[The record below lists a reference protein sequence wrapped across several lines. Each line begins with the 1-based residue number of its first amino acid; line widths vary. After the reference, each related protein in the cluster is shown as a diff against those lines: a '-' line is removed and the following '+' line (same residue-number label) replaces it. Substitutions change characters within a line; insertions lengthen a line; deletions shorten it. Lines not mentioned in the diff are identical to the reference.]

1 VSAPLTTPATL
12 GLAVSV
18 RELEAAYGS
27 AVVLQDLDVDVAAG
41 EMLALLGPS
50 GCGKTT
56 LLRCIAGLESPTAGS
71 IVIGDRDVT
80 AGKGVP
86 PERRRVGMVFQ
97 DGALFPH
104 RSALKN
110 VDYGIPR
117 GPDRS
122 LRALAA
128 LGLVGLDAKADR
140 MPGTLSGG
148 EQQRVALARAL
159 APNPGVMLLD
169 EPFSSLDASLRVQLR
184 DEVRRLLT
192 DLGITGVLV
201 THDQQEALAFGHRVG
216 VMRAGRLE
224 QLGAPEEIYARPASP
239 WVARFV
245 GEATLL
251 PAELRGTTAETALG
265 RIDIAPTATGPGTV
279 MLRPEQVTI
288 ADGSD
293 ATVRAVDYLGAL
305 TRYELVAPPAAGP
318 GDAEPQRVVAT
329 VPGPPTRAVGD
340 RVGIRVT
347 VAAAHAWAGDQTP

>member
-1 VSAPLTTPATL
+1 VHAPSTTPATL

-18 RELEAAYGS
+18 RGLDAAYG
-27 AVVLQDLDVDVAAG
+27 AVTVLHGVEIDIAAG
-41 EMLALLGPS
+41 EMVALLGPS

-56 LLRCIAGLESPTAGS
+56 LLRCIAGLESPTTGS

-80 AGKGVP
+80 AGRGVP

-104 RSALKN
+104 RTTLKN

-117 GPDRS
+117 GPDRAQ
-122 LRALAA
+122 RALAA
-128 LGLVGLDAKADR
+128 LALVGLDAKAGR

-184 DEVRRLLT
+184 DDVRRLLT

-224 QLGAPEEIYARPASP
+224 QLGPPEEIYARPANP

-251 PAELRGTTAETALG
+251 PGELSGTTADTALG
-265 RIDIAPTATGPGTV
+265 RIGTAATEAGPGTV
-279 MLRPEQVTI
+279 MLRPEQI
-288 ADGSD
+288 AVVDGST
-293 ATVRAVDYLGAL
+293 ATVHAVDYLGAL
-305 TRYELVAPPAAGP
+305 TRYELAVPH
-318 GDAEPQRVVAT
+318 DASDGVPQQVVAT
-329 VPGPPTRAVGD
+329 VPGPPTRRVGD
-340 RVGIRVT
+340 RVGIEVT
-347 VAAAHAWAGDQTP
+347 VAAAHAWPDAGPP

>member
-1 VSAPLTTPATL
+1 VTTPSPTPRAL

-18 RELEAAYGS
+18 RGLSAAYGS
-27 AVVLQDLDVDVAAG
+27 ATVLHDLDLDVAAG
-41 EMLALLGPS
+41 EMVALLGPS

-117 GPDRS
+117 GPDRAS
-122 LRALAA
+122 RALDA
-128 LGLVGLDAKADR
+128 LGLVGLAAKADR

-169 EPFSSLDASLRVQLR
+169 EPFSSLDAGLRVQLR
-184 DEVRRLLT
+184 DDVRRLLT
-192 DLGITGVLV
+192 DLGISGVLV

-224 QLGAPEEIYARPASP
+224 QLGPPEEIYTRPATP
-239 WVARFV
+239 WVAHFV

-251 PAELRGTTAETALG
+251 AADLHGSSADTALG
-265 RIDIAPTATGPGTV
+265 TVGTVATDRGPGTV
-279 MLRPEQVTI
+279 MLRPEQV
-288 ADGSD
+288 AVVDGST
-293 ATVRAVDYLGAL
+293 ATVHAVDYLGAL
-305 TRYELVAPPAAGP
+305 TRYEIALPAGP
-318 GDAEPQRVVAT
+318 DGASSLVVAT
-329 VPGPPTRAVGD
+329 VPGPPAHAVGD
-340 RVGIRVT
+340 RVGLRVT
-347 VAAAHAWAGDQTP
+347 VPMAHAWSGVTSP